1 MFTTEFVVGRYKDK
15 PIKKLLHEVK
25 DAGGEQLDRFFTV
38 VIMIIAIVIVI
49 VTILIVIFTV
59 TITVTVIIL
68 ADGAF
73 PCPLEQ
79 ILRTTQKALMRFR
92 HKIG

>member
-1 MFTTEFVVGRYKDK
+1 MFTTEFVIGRYKDK

-59 TITVTVIIL
+59 TVTVIIL

>member
-1 MFTTEFVVGRYKDK
+1 MLTTEFVVGRYKDK

-59 TITVTVIIL
+59 TVTVIIL

-79 ILRTTQKALMRFR
+79 TLRTTQKALMRFR

>member
-59 TITVTVIIL
+59 TVTVIIL